1 MGMAVRCFV
10 SFPLDEGRRWTA
22 PALVRLD
29 TAQYLQER
37 GWWMLRDPAD
47 EAAQRDLRE
56 TYWADV
62 RRHLRPHD

>member
-29 TAQYLQER
+29 TAHYLQAR
-37 GWWMLRDPAD
+37 GWWMLKDPEDERAAD
-47 EAAQRDLRE
+47 LEA

-62 RRHLRPHD
+62 TRHRPHD